1 MDTTSPHS
9 QPIKVS
15 SPNSF
20 DVLRYF
26 FAFSLVLVHFCT
38 LVDVPQFWFVSG
50 GTRVKAFF
58 IITGFLV
65 LYSGQHSDLRTYA
78 RKRACRILPA
88 YTACIVLCFVL
99 GMFLTQLPLAQFL
112 RSADTWKYLASN
124 LVFLNFLQPELP
136 GVFQDNPAPA
146 MDGSLWS
153 MKVEV
158 TFYLVLPILIHML
171 NRFRKESVLLGC
183 YLLSVLYDIGCQ
195 MLYEHTGNHLFFLL
209 KHQFVGL
216 MIYFL
221 GGSIILLYFDQLNK
235 YYKVLF
241 PLSALL
247 YLLSN
252 GSDGLLYYLEPL
264 TFGIVIIT
272 IAYHTPWLR
281 FLYGKSNISYGIYLY
296 HFPIIQMLIHFGLD
310 KYNIYLTFALALLLT
325 LLVSTLSW
333 IYIEKP
339 FLDRARGIRH
349 GKPSKRA
356 GTDRQDGACGCA
368 CK

>member
-1 MDTTSPHS
+1 MLMNS

-20 DVLRYF
+20 DCLRYF

-38 LVDVPQFWFVSG
+38 LVDIPQFWFISG

-65 LYSGQHSDLRTYA
+65 IYSCQHSDLRTYA
-78 RKRACRILPA
+78 RKRAYRILPA
-88 YTACIVLCFVL
+88 YTSCILLCLVL
-99 GMFLTQLPLAQFL
+99 GLFLTDLPLTQFL
-112 RSADTWKYLASN
+112 RSTDTWKYLASN
-124 LVFLNFLQPELP
+124 LIFLNFIQPELP
-136 GVFQDNPAPA
+136 GVFQNNPAHA

-158 TFYLVLPILIHML
+158 TFYLVLPFLTYL
-171 NRFRKESVLLGC
+171 LSRFRKEWVLLFC

-195 MLYEHTGNHLFFLL
+195 KLYEHTGNNLFFLL

-221 GGSIILLYFDQLNK
+221 GGRIILLYFDLLNR

-241 PLSALL
+241 PLSVLL

-252 GSDGLLYYLEPL
+252 GNDGLLYYLEPL
-264 TFGIVIIT
+264 TFGIIIIT
-272 IAYHTPWLR
+272 IAYHTPRLH

-296 HFPIIQMLIHFGLD
+296 HFPVIQALIHFGLD
-310 KYNIYLTFALALLLT
+310 KYNVYLTFALALLLT
-325 LLVSTLSW
+325 LLISTLSW
-333 IYIEKP
+333 VYIEKP
-339 FLDRARGIRH
+339 FLDRVKRKQQ
-349 GKPSKRA
+349 GKLLKKA
-356 GTDRQDGACGCA
+356 DVGT
-368 CK
+368 